1 MKKSKNMGILIFD
14 DVEVLDFCGPFE
26 VFSVTGYQRNERPF
40 KIFTVAENSPVIAR
54 NGLSVNPTYLL
65 SDDVR
70 IDILLVPGGMGT
82 RREISNKRLIAW
94 IKKRAAQ
101 AELILSVC
109 TGSLLLAKC
118 GLLKG
123 LDVTTH
129 HGAIDLLTE
138 LASDSR
144 VFADRRFIDNETII
158 LSSGISAGIDMSLY
172 TVAKLLGKEM
182 ARETAEHMEYDWRP
196 ELI

>member
-1 MKKSKNMGILIFD
+1 MEKTKNIGILIFD

-26 VFSVTGYQRNERPF
+26 VFSVTGYQRKERPF
-40 KIFTVAENSPVIAR
+40 KIFTVAENSPVTAR
-54 NGLSVNPTYLL
+54 NGLSVNPTYFL

-82 RREISNKRLIAW
+82 RREISNTRLIEW
-94 IKKRAAQ
+94 IKKQAAQ
-101 AELILSVC
+101 AELVLSVC

-129 HGAIDLLTE
+129 HGAIDLLKK

-144 VFADRRFIDNETII
+144 VLTDRRFIDNETII

-172 TVAKLLGKEM
+172 TVAKLLGKEI
-182 ARETAEHMEYDWRP
+182 ALETAEHMEYDWKP

>member
-1 MKKSKNMGILIFD
+1 MEKIWNIGILIFD

-26 VFSVTGYQRNERPF
+26 VFSVTGYQRKKRPF
-40 KIFTVAENSPVIAR
+40 KIFTVAENSLVTAR

-82 RREISNKRLIAW
+82 RREISNTRLIEW
-94 IKKRAAQ
+94 IKKQAAQ
-101 AELILSVC
+101 AELVLSVC

-129 HGAIDLLTE
+129 HGAIDLLKK

-144 VFADRRFIDNETII
+144 VLTDRRFIDNETII

-172 TVAKLLGKEM
+172 TVAKLLGKEI
-182 ARETAEHMEYDWRP
+182 ALETAEHMEYDWKP
-196 ELI
+196 EMI

>member
-1 MKKSKNMGILIFD
+1 MEKTKNIGILIFD

-26 VFSVTGYQRNERPF
+26 VFSVTGYQRKERPF
-40 KIFTVAENSPVIAR
+40 KIFTVAENSPVTAR
-54 NGLSVNPTYLL
+54 NGLSVNPTYFL
-65 SDDVR
+65 SDDVM

-82 RREISNKRLIAW
+82 RREISNTRLIEW
-94 IKKRAAQ
+94 IKKQAAQ
-101 AELILSVC
+101 AELVLSVC

-129 HGAIDLLTE
+129 HGAIDLLTK

-144 VFADRRFIDNETII
+144 VLTDRRFIDNETII

-172 TVAKLLGKEM
+172 TVAKLLGKEI
-182 ARETAEHMEYDWRP
+182 ALETAEHMEYDWKP